1 MDMRSFR
8 DSSKMVEQGTFDGGT
23 EGARRATGVAPSIG
37 RTEEPVMI
45 CPPDPE
51 VPEKKP
57 RRKFTAQYKL
67 SILEQAEA
75 CTKPGQ
81 LGVLL
86 RREGLYSSYLSTWK
100 RQKDEG
106 LLEALSP
113 KKRGRKEKPKNP
125 LTQRVAELERENR
138 RLKGKLKKA
147 EIIIDVQKKI
157 SQILGIPQDNTGE
170 SK

>member
-1 MDMRSFR
+1 
-8 DSSKMVEQGTFDGGT
+8 
-23 EGARRATGVAPSIG
+23 
-37 RTEEPVMI
+37 MI

-51 VPEKKP
+51 VPEKKL

-67 SILEQAEA
+67 RILEQAES

-100 RQKDEG
+100 RQKDKD
-106 LLEALSP
+106 LLDALSP

-125 LTQRVAELERENR
+125 LAQRVAELERENR

-157 SQILGIPQDNTGE
+157 SQILGVPQKVPEDEERN
-170 SK
+170 S